1 MKERKLQIEIKV
13 TEDGK
18 DTIKKFKKLGK
29 ALEFLESY
37 DDSLEIT
44 FCHIGGYEL
53 LRDGTREETCSSFEG
68 VLNLLEDW
76 EIELPVNPDD
86 YSEETI
92 TDFLDAIEPAWHER
106 FNDGGG
112 SAWITY

>member
-18 DTIKKFKKLGK
+18 DTIKKFKKLGY

-53 LRDGTREETCSSFEG
+53 LRDGTQVEICTSFEE
-68 VLNLLEDW
+68 VLELLDNYG
-76 EIELPVNPDD
+76 IELPVNPED
-86 YSEETI
+86 YSHENI
-92 TDFLDAIEPAWHER
+92 GDFLEVIEPIWDER
-106 FNDGGG
+106 YSDGGG
-112 SAWITY
+112 SGWIEY

>member
-44 FCHIGGYEL
+44 FYHINGYEL
-53 LRDGTREETCSSFEG
+53 LRDGTRKETCSSFEE
-68 VLNLLEDW
+68 VLELLDEYG
-76 EIELPVNPDD
+76 IEPPVDPND

-92 TDFLDAIEPAWHER
+92 TDFLDAIELAWHER

-112 SAWITY
+112 SGWIEY

>member
-1 MKERKLQIEIKV
+1 MKDKKLQIEIKV

-44 FCHIGGYEL
+44 FYHIGGYEL
-53 LRDGTREETCSSFEG
+53 LRDGTQEETCSSFEE
-68 VLNLLEDW
+68 VLELLEDY
-76 EIELPVNPDD
+76 EIELPVNPND

-92 TDFLDAIEPAWHER
+92 TDFLDAIKSTWRER

-112 SAWITY
+112 SGWIEY

>member
-1 MKERKLQIEIKV
+1 MKDRKLQIEIKV

-18 DTIKKFKKLGK
+18 DTIKKFRKLGK

-44 FCHIGGYEL
+44 FYRIGGYEL
-53 LRDGTREETCSSFEG
+53 LRDGTREETCSSFEE
-68 VLNLLEDW
+68 VLELLEGW
-76 EIELPVNPDD
+76 EIELPVNPED

-92 TDFLDAIEPAWHER
+92 TDFLEIIEPIWHER

-112 SAWITY
+112 SGWIEY

>member
-44 FCHIGGYEL
+44 FYHISGYEL

-92 TDFLDAIEPAWHER
+92 TDFLDAIEPAWRER

-112 SAWITY
+112 SGWIEY

>member
-37 DDSLEIT
+37 DDSLEIK

-53 LRDGTREETCSSFEG
+53 LRDGTQEEICTSFEE
-68 VLNLLEDW
+68 VLELLHDY
-76 EIELPVNPDD
+76 EIELPFNIDN

-92 TDFLDAIEPAWHER
+92 TEFLDVIKPVWRER

-112 SAWITY
+112 RGWIEY

>member
-29 ALEFLESY
+29 ALEFLKSY
-37 DDSLEIT
+37 DDSLKIT
-44 FCHIGGYEL
+44 FCHISGYEL
-53 LRDGTREETCSSFEG
+53 LRDGTQEEICCSFEE
-68 VLNLLEDW
+68 VLNLLEDY
-76 EIELPVNPDD
+76 EIELPVNPND

-92 TDFLDAIEPAWHER
+92 TDFLDAIKPAWRER

-112 SAWITY
+112 SGWIEY

>member
-1 MKERKLQIEIKV
+1 MV
-13 TEDGK
+13 K
-18 DTIKKFKKLGK
+18 DIIKKFKKLGK

-44 FCHIGGYEL
+44 FCRIGGYEL
-53 LRDGTREETCSSFEG
+53 LRDGTREETCSSFEE

-76 EIELPVNPDD
+76 GIELPVNPDD

-92 TDFLDAIEPAWHER
+92 TDFLEIIEPIWHER

-112 SAWITY
+112 RGWIEY